1 MLRVDAARTKLGDA
15 RIPAAPTKNER
26 REVVMLN
33 TSPNERYRAK
43 AFWNQAS
50 SLELPQILADRYEHP
65 ENQSDQQVPLF

>member
-1 MLRVDAARTKLGDA
+1 
-15 RIPAAPTKNER
+15 
-26 REVVMLN
+26 MLN